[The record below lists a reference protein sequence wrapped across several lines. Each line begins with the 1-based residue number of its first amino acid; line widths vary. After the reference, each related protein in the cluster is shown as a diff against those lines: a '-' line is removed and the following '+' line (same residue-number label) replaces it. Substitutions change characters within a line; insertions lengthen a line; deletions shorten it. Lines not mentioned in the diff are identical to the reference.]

1 MVKLYLWKTSIKGL
15 TVYALTDKPRGEMIM
30 AIECTDVDRVINLF
44 RREYGTVQYDR
55 EYFVIKRT
63 QSEVHMM
70 DTMFKEVTRGKRL
83 TPSSASSPVDTRVKL
98 PSNYVETLLS
108 QK

>member
-1 MVKLYLWKTSIKGL
+1 MVKLYLWKTSIRGL
-15 TVYALTDKPRGEMIM
+15 TVYALTDKLRGDMIM

-70 DTMFKEVTRGKRL
+70 DTMFKEVTRGNRL
-83 TPSSASSPVDTRVKL
+83 TPSSASSPVDTRVSYI
-98 PSNYVETLLS
+98 PSNYVETLS